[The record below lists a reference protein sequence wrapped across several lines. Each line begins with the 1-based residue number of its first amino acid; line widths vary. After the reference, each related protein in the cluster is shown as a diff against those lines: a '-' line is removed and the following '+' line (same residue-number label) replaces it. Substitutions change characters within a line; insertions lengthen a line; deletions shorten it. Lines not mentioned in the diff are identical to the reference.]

1 VQIEVLGADSFGVR
15 SLATF
20 VVASKI
26 SVLID
31 PGVSVCP
38 KRDGKP
44 PHALELEQLRKT
56 RSAIQQRAEAA
67 DAIIITHFHH
77 DHYSSFEE
85 RDLDLTSAETARTLY
100 GDKPV
105 YVKAWQRKLN
115 HAQKRRAIEFVRNL
129 GRRVT
134 IADDKAFEHFA
145 FSPAVKHGEADSKQG
160 WVVMVLMDDGKE
172 RTVFGSDIQLI
183 EPESVN
189 WIIEQR
195 PDTLIVSGPPTY
207 LRALSGDSQAKAQ
220 ANLSRLAE
228 AVPTV
233 VIDHHLLRTLDY
245 EVFLSGPRHLAA
257 RSSHHILTAAEFM
270 GRPNSLLEARRKH
283 LMGSELTN

>member
-1 VQIEVLGADSFGVR
+1 MQIEVLGADSFGVR

-26 SVLID
+26 CVLID

-38 KRDGKP
+38 KRDGRP
-44 PHALELEQLRKT
+44 PHALELEELRKT

-77 DHYSSFEE
+77 DHYSSFEDRE
-85 RDLDLTSAETARTLY
+85 LDLTNAETARTLY

-105 YVKAWQRKLN
+105 YVKAWQRNLN
-115 HAQKRRAIEFVRNL
+115 HAQKRRAMEFVRNL

-134 IADDKAFEHFA
+134 IADDSTFKHFA

-160 WVVMVLMDDGKE
+160 WVVMVLIDDAKE

-183 EPESVN
+183 EAQSVD

-207 LRALSGDSQAKAQ
+207 LRALSEDSRAKAQ
-220 ANLSRLAE
+220 ANLRRLAQ
-228 AVPTV
+228 AVPTI
-233 VIDHHLLRTLDY
+233 VIDHHLLRSLAY
-245 EVFLSGPRHLAA
+245 EAFLHEPRRVAA
-257 RSSHHILTAAEFM
+257 GTGHHILTAAEFM
-270 GRPNSLLEARRKH
+270 GRPNSLLEARRKQ
-283 LMGSELTN
+283 LTGSELTN